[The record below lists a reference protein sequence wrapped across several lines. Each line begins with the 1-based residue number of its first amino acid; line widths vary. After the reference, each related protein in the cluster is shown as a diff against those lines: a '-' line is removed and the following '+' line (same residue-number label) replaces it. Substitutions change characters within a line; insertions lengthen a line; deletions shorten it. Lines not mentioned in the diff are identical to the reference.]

1 MLFVYFVLA
10 AAVIVWRKGRHGHF
24 RRWIGIAAVLLVF
37 FWPQQKEFE
46 VDVLDVGQGDGIYL
60 CSENGVSMF
69 IDGGSS
75 NISSVGTY
83 RILPYLKSKGIT
95 HITYWFVSHADSD
108 HISGLEEVIESG
120 YRIDYLVVAK
130 AVVSDAVVAS
140 AEVSGAGD
148 GADASGTEDNID
160 LATVSGTAGAAEL
173 SDMDALAAL
182 ARSYQIQIL
191 TIQENDTFIFDG
203 DTLTCLY
210 PTADTKSEDKNDL
223 SLVLLYEN
231 ENFSALFTGDI
242 SSDVE
247 QKLLNNEAILALGT
261 GASKAGIDFYKAA
274 HHGSRYSNSSEFL
287 ETLTPKIAAIS
298 CSSTNNYG
306 HPSVEAVSH
315 MEAVGAEVYY
325 TMKSGQIKVTLEE
338 GEVHVAGYEQIRAS
352 Q

>member
-1 MLFVYFVLA
+1 
-10 AAVIVWRKGRHGHF
+10 
-24 RRWIGIAAVLLVF
+24 
-37 FWPQQKEFE
+37 
-46 VDVLDVGQGDGIYL
+46 
-60 CSENGVSMF
+60 MF

-75 NISSVGTY
+75 NVGSVGTY

-130 AVVSDAVVAS
+130 AAVSNTVVTGQEISEAADIADIVGTSGTATAVDT
-140 AEVSGAGD
+140 AG
-148 GADASGTEDNID
+148 ASGT
-160 LATVSGTAGAAEL
+160 ATAVDTTGVSGTATAVDTAGVSGTAGTATATASEL
-173 SDMDALAAL
+173 SDMDALVVL
-182 ARSYQIQIL
+182 ASSYQIQIL
-191 TIQENDTFIFDG
+191 TIQENDTFVFDG

-210 PTADTKSEDKNDL
+210 PAADTQSEDKNDL

-261 GASKAGIDFYKAA
+261 GENAGLSEAGLSEVGLSEVGIDFYKAA
-274 HHGSRYSNSSEFL
+274 HHGSRYSNSAEFL
-287 ETLTPKIAAIS
+287 EVLTPKIAAIS

-306 HPSVEAVSH
+306 HPSTEAVSH

-325 TMKSGQIKVTLEE
+325 TMKSGQIKVTLED
-338 GEVHVAGYEQIRAS
+338 GEIKVSGYEQIKAS
-352 Q
+352 K

>member
-1 MLFVYFVLA
+1 
-10 AAVIVWRKGRHGHF
+10 
-24 RRWIGIAAVLLVF
+24 
-37 FWPQQKEFE
+37 
-46 VDVLDVGQGDGIYL
+46 
-60 CSENGVSMF
+60 
-69 IDGGSS
+69 
-75 NISSVGTY
+75 
-83 RILPYLKSKGIT
+83 
-95 HITYWFVSHADSD
+95 VSHADSD

-130 AVVSDAVVAS
+130 AAV
-140 AEVSGAGD
+140 
-148 GADASGTEDNID
+148 
-160 LATVSGTAGAAEL
+160 EL
-173 SDMDALAAL
+173 SDMDALVAL

-191 TIQENDTFIFDG
+191 TIQENDTFKFDG

-210 PTADTKSEDKNDL
+210 PAADSQSADKNDL

-242 SSDVE
+242 SSEVE
-247 QKLLNNEAILALGT
+247 QKLLKSEAILTLGT
-261 GASKAGIDFYKAA
+261 GASKAGLSEVGLSEAESSEAGLSEIGFSEAGIDFYKAA

-287 ETLTPKIAAIS
+287 EALTPKIAAIS

-315 MEAVGAEVYY
+315 MESVGAEVYY